1 MEAIMST
8 SNESTGPVAALR
20 LPDKNRPLIT
30 FARAVHS
37 AMQNNP
43 AFPSPNPP
51 LDVFAANIAA
61 FEDAE
66 TKAASR
72 AKGAA
77 SLRDAKK
84 KKVKEDLS
92 HLRDYVQSVV
102 ETDTSPATATAVIES
117 AFMTVRKVPNRTF
130 PELSAKNADVSG
142 KVLLTARAVG
152 PVAVYHWEYSLDQST
167 WTRLPETMRTR
178 IELADLTSPQVY
190 YFRFR
195 AFTRAGWQDY
205 SPVVSLLVT

>member
-1 MEAIMST
+1 MST
-8 SNESTGPVAALR
+8 NNESTGPVAVLL
-20 LPDKNRPLIT
+20 LPELNKPLLT
-30 FARAVHS
+30 FARAVHG
-37 AMQNNP
+37 ALLNNP

-51 LDVFAANIAA
+51 LDVLAADIAA

-84 KKVKEDLS
+84 RKVKEDLF

-102 ETDTSPATATAVIES
+102 ETDTSPAAASALIES
-117 AFMTVRKVPNRTF
+117 AFMSVRKVPKRTF

-142 KVLLTARAVG
+142 KVRLTAKAVA
-152 PVAVYHWEYSLDQST
+152 PMAVYSWEHSLGQST

-178 IELADLTSPQVY
+178 MEVADLTSAQVY

-205 SPVVSLLVT
+205 SPVVSLLVH

>member
-1 MEAIMST
+1 MST
-8 SNESTGPVAALR
+8 NNESVGPVAVLM
-20 LPDKNRPLIT
+20 LPGLNKPLLT
-30 FARAVHS
+30 FARAVHG
-37 AMQNNP
+37 ALLNNP

-51 LDVFAANIAA
+51 LDVFAADIAT

-72 AKGAA
+72 TKGAA

-84 KKVKEDLS
+84 KKVKEDLW

-102 ETDTSPATATAVIES
+102 ETDTSPAAASALIES
-117 AFMTVRKVPNRTF
+117 AFMSVRKVPKRTS
-130 PELSAKNADVSG
+130 PDLNARNAGVSG
-142 KVLLTARAVG
+142 KVLLTAKAVA
-152 PVAVYHWEYSLDQST
+152 PTAVYSWEHSLDQST

-178 IELADLTSPQVY
+178 TEIADLTSAQVY

-205 SPVVSLLVT
+205 SPVMSLLVH

>member
-1 MEAIMST
+1 MST
-8 SNESTGPVAALR
+8 NNESTGPVAVLM
-20 LPDKNRPLIT
+20 LPEQNKPLLT
-30 FARAVHS
+30 FARAVHG
-37 AMQNNP
+37 ALLNNP

-51 LDVFAANIAA
+51 LDVFAEDIAA

-84 KKVKEDLS
+84 KKVKEDLF

-102 ETDTSPATATAVIES
+102 ETNTSPAAAAALIES
-117 AFMTVRKVPNRTF
+117 AFMSVRKVPKRTF
-130 PELSAKNADVSG
+130 PELSAKNTDVSG
-142 KVLLTARAVG
+142 KVLLTAKAVA
-152 PVAVYHWEYSLDQST
+152 PVAVYHWEHSTDQST
-167 WTRLPETMRTR
+167 WTPLPETMQTRT
-178 IELADLTSPQVY
+178 EVAGLKSAQVY
-190 YFRFR
+190 SFRFR

-205 SPVVSLLVT
+205 SQVVSVLVH

>member
-1 MEAIMST
+1 VNKFRHS
-8 SNESTGPVAALR
+8 
-20 LPDKNRPLIT
+20 KPLLT
-30 FARAVHS
+30 FARAVHG
-37 AMQNNP
+37 ALLNNP

-51 LDVFAANIAA
+51 LDLFAADIAV

-66 TKAASR
+66 TKVASR

-84 KKVKEDLS
+84 KKVKEDLW

-102 ETDTSPATATAVIES
+102 ETDTSPAAASALLVS
-117 AFMTVRKVPNRTF
+117 AFMRVRKTPKRTF
-130 PELSAKNADVSG
+130 ADLSAKNADVSG
-142 KVLLTARAVG
+142 KVLLTAKAVA
-152 PVAVYHWEYSLDQST
+152 PTAVYTWEHRLDQSS

-178 IELADLTSPQVY
+178 TEVADLTSAQVY
-190 YFRFR
+190 HFRFR

-205 SPVVSLLVT
+205 SPVVSLLVH